1 MECKVCCSAATE
13 VHFDAISCRACAAFF
28 RRFVQ
33 SRKPQTECNCE
44 LERPPCRY
52 CRMKKCLK
60 AGMNPSKVQQKRDN
74 NPCRSSTSDRSSP
87 ETTQIVLRNSDRIFR
102 ALGNYSILGK
112 ERKLVHE
119 TTSPAKK
126 VNFYEYTTI
135 SIIDSRMVWKLLQ
148 NTFLELQE
156 LDETDKQNIFS
167 NFYPKWTLFESA
179 IMAFQRRDVHTF
191 FAANGKPA
199 KQISNFYRDC
209 MTTGQRMKNDEVLK
223 IFEPYWNSY
232 YAHVAYP
239 LFDLKF
245 DQMELMSLL
254 SLMLMDPGYT
264 NISDKCHQMCHCLRK
279 IIQRELK
286 GYYLERN
293 LPPERMFRVIEA
305 LLLMEKADA
314 WLQEEVQMCGVYN
327 VPVDDEFQRMVMTP
341 KL

>member
-1 MECKVCCSAATE
+1 
-13 VHFDAISCRACAAFF
+13 
-28 RRFVQ
+28 
-33 SRKPQTECNCE
+33 
-44 LERPPCRY
+44 
-52 CRMKKCLK
+52 
-60 AGMNPSKVQQKRDN
+60 
-74 NPCRSSTSDRSSP
+74 
-87 ETTQIVLRNSDRIFR
+87 
-102 ALGNYSILGK
+102 
-112 ERKLVHE
+112 
-119 TTSPAKK
+119 
-126 VNFYEYTTI
+126 
-135 SIIDSRMVWKLLQ
+135 
-148 NTFLELQE
+148 
-156 LDETDKQNIFS
+156 
-167 NFYPKWTLFESA
+167 
-179 IMAFQRRDVHTF
+179 
-191 FAANGKPA
+191 
-199 KQISNFYRDC
+199 
-209 MTTGQRMKNDEVLK
+209 MKNDEVLK

-264 NISDKCHQMCHCLRK
+264 NISNKCHQMCHSLRK

-314 WLQEEVQMCGVYN
+314 WLQEEVQMCGIYN